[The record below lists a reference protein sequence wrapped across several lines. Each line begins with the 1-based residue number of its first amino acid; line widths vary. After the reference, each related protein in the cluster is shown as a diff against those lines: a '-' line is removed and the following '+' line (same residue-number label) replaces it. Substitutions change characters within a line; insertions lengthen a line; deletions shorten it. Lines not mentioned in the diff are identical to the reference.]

1 MNQTC
6 YMCERPATSD
16 EHVPPKC
23 LFPEE
28 KDLPKGVSL
37 RKDLIKVPS
46 CDIHNTKR
54 SKDDEYLLYVLSM
67 NIANNA
73 VAFRQFST
81 KILRAVDR
89 RPGLMQSILSGQ
101 QEVVAVD
108 RTGTAHNALM
118 VKADMSRIYK
128 CFNQM
133 ARALYYKEF
142 QEKFVGTCRFLHDF
156 TIADDS
162 KFTLKVRDGQSEQK
176 ALEYVKS
183 YFGRSDHKGSNPSV
197 FRYRIED
204 PDERGLVA
212 LSMQFYGGSNAFVA
226 FVPSA

>member
-37 RKDLIKVPS
+37 RKDLIKVPA
-46 CDIHNTKR
+46 CDNHNTAR
-54 SKDDEYLLYVLSM
+54 SKGDEYLLYVLSM

-81 KILRAVDR
+81 KVLRAVGR
-89 RPGLMQSILSGQ
+89 RPGLMHSILSER

-108 RTGTAHNALM
+108 RAGTAHNALM
-118 VKADMSRIYK
+118 VKADMSRIHK
-128 CFNQM
+128 CLNQI

-142 QEKFVGTCRFLHDF
+142 QRKFGGTCRFLHDF

-162 KFTLKVRDGQSEQK
+162 KFTLKVKDDESEK
-176 ALEYVKS
+176 SALEYVKS
-183 YFGRSDHKGSNPSV
+183 YFRQYDHKGSNPSV
-197 FRYRIED
+197 FRYRFED

>member
-28 KDLPKGVSL
+28 KDLPKGVAL

-54 SKDDEYLLYVLSM
+54 SKGDEYLLYVLSM

-89 RPGLMQSILSGQ
+89 RPGLMQSILSEQ
-101 QEVVAVD
+101 QEVVTVD

-142 QEKFVGTCRFLHDF
+142 Q
-156 TIADDS
+156 
-162 KFTLKVRDGQSEQK
+162 
-176 ALEYVKS
+176 
-183 YFGRSDHKGSNPSV
+183 
-197 FRYRIED
+197 
-204 PDERGLVA
+204 
-212 LSMQFYGGSNAFVA
+212 
-226 FVPSA
+226 